1 MDLHCIPIYITN
13 SDFGQYGSSLS
24 SFSATG
30 LHPPKQNACIFV
42 LYDNSQTLTLTV
54 CFGLFCLLC
63 WCMQGARGEVPHGI
77 AGDRGGGGG
86 EWDKAE
92 PDKPPA
98 RSVRVKYHRSQSKL
112 SVCPVP

>member
-1 MDLHCIPIYITN
+1 
-13 SDFGQYGSSLS
+13 
-24 SFSATG
+24 
-30 LHPPKQNACIFV
+30 
-42 LYDNSQTLTLTV
+42 
-54 CFGLFCLLC
+54 
-63 WCMQGARGEVPHGI
+63 MQGARGEVPHGI